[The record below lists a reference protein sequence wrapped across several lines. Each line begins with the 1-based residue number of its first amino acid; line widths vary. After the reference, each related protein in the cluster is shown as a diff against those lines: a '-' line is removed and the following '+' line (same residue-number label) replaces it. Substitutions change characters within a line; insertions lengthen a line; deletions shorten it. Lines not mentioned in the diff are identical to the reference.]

1 MKKSLTIILA
11 ALLVLNLASC
21 GGENKPSTSVGSKM
35 SETKSLTE
43 SESFAATTT
52 KTKQTTAVSSST
64 MTSAK
69 TEAEAAT
76 GFEASGQ
83 MVATVEDIFTHE
95 DSAVTLVLH
104 AFQAPPYTFT
114 WSSPD
119 EALLAHI
126 EEGKRYLFTYEWEK
140 ETDDLAFDK
149 ADKAFMDKLQT
160 RNLLYLLQDR
170 LNLTAVEETEELA
183 PDAADVFQIK
193 GYNPEP
199 NLPKSDAK
207 EFEHEEK
214 FPAEVLAVYPGQV
227 PEEAYALILYKGDEA
242 DGHPI
247 RPFIVRLDD
256 ADDHPLTV
264 GQSYTWEFEEDIENM
279 PSVVFYSRN
288 LDWVNKLSFGQKKAL
303 FGKEVEIDVD
313 IED

>member
-1 MKKSLTIILA
+1 MKKGLAIVLA
-11 ALLVLNLASC
+11 ALLTLNLASC
-21 GGENKPSTSVGSKM
+21 GGENKPSAPGDSKTSGT
-35 SETKSLTE
+35 ETLNE
-43 SESFAATTT
+43 SESSAANTT
-52 KTKQTTAVSSST
+52 KTEQTTEVSTSA
-64 MTSAK
+64 MTSAM
-69 TEAEAAT
+69 TEDEAAT

-83 MVATVEDIFTHE
+83 MVATVQDVFTHE

-119 EALLAHI
+119 EALLAQI
-126 EEGKRYLFTYEWEK
+126 EKGKTYLFTYAWDEESENAAFNK
-140 ETDDLAFDK
+140 E
-149 ADKAFMDKLQT
+149 DKAFLDKLADWDVL
-160 RNLLYLLQDR
+160 NLLQDR
-170 LNLTAVEETEELA
+170 LNLTAVEETEKLA

-214 FPAEVLAVYPGQV
+214 FPAEVMAVYPGQV
-227 PEEAYALILYKGDEA
+227 PEDGYALILYKGDEA
-242 DGHPI
+242 DGHPM

-256 ADDHPLTV
+256 ADEHPLTV
-264 GQSYTWEFEEDIENM
+264 GQSYTWEFEEDIEDM
-279 PSVVFYSRN
+279 LSVVFYSRN

-303 FGKEVEIDVD
+303 FGKDVDIDVD